1 MRFRG
6 LCLRDSNITVSPR
19 AENING
25 SDIEMLVRSICLC
38 HDVTRVKSEK
48 GNFLTGSSQDELVLM
63 EMIEKENI
71 GSFMYRDSDFFKI
84 EIRG

>member
-6 LCLRDSNITVSPR
+6 LGLRDSNITVSPR

-63 EMIEKENI
+63 EMIEK
-71 GSFMYRDSDFFKI
+71 
-84 EIRG
+84 